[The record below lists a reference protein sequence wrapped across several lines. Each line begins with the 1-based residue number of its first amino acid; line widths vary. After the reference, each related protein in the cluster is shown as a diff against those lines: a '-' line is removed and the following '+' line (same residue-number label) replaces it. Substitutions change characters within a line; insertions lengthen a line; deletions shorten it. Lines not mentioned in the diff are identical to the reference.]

1 MVHSVAP
8 NSSGSF
14 ATFTT
19 MRLIE
24 GEHLRYLCLL
34 LCVPRVDIDERI
46 SVSVE
51 HLEAAVD
58 LLNLLGRWEA
68 A

>member
-1 MVHSVAP
+1 VVHSVAP

-34 LCVPRVDIDERI
+34 LCVPRVDIDERL
-46 SVSVE
+46 SVSVQ

-58 LLNLLGRWEA
+58 LLDLPRWWETA
-68 A
+68 